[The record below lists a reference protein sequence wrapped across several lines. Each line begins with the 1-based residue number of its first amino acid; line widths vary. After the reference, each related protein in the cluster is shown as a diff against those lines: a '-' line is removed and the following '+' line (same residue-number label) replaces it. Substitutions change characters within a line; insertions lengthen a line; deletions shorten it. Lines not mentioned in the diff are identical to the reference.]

1 MRCVCSFLR
10 YCYIV
15 KIDFVLAKIAV
26 LQSPVQSFRG
36 ENLDFPLCTIPTVS
50 LYEKHDFFEN
60 TILLVERYCRNSTK
74 GKFPSKRL
82 NCRL

>member
-26 LQSPVQSFRG
+26 SNILR
-36 ENLDFPLCTIPTVS
+36 LWDCDTVVV
-50 LYEKHDFFEN
+50 L
-60 TILLVERYCRNSTK
+60 NS
-74 GKFPSKRL
+74 
-82 NCRL
+82 